1 MYKRSQEIERR
12 LVEVLRL
19 IRTGRFSTPGLAE
32 KVGVSIPTISRCVE
46 TLRHRGYPIRSV
58 RLKGSWRY
66 ILEPEPRSNRGS
78 HPQNQRLAHVSH

>member
-12 LVEVLRL
+12 LVEVRRL

-46 TLRHRGYPIRSV
+46 TLRHRGYPILSV

-66 ILEPEPRSNRGS
+66 ILEPEPRSSRGS